1 MKQQPAIYGIGWVD
15 EADVTFAYIATHDEV
30 GAVLAGVLG
39 HAGGSGS
46 YPLHRDGL
54 DRVIAAADAGA
65 AVDILGDLADDGSDV
80 LVVFAARTARTAGAA
95 GAVGSGARDPH
106 VALLRDIAD
115 SGRHEVVYGEAH
127 WWPTDEPATDPFPL
141 IELWAK
147 QWPDSLPISA

>member
-106 VALLRDIAD
+106 VALLRDTQTVDGTRSFTARRTG
-115 SGRHEVVYGEAH
+115 GRR
-127 WWPTDEPATDPFPL
+127 TSRRRTRFR
-141 IELWAK
+141 
-147 QWPDSLPISA
+147 